1 MDTKKRL
8 FFFRLFFSFEIL
20 DLKMTL
26 LKKLNSCKDILMAN
40 EFQRWSE
47 RNKTNGTTCNL
58 LRAVKDIL
66 DLISCGESFDLLK
79 DLLSE
84 SEKME
89 IGSKTKKVYKLY

>member
-1 MDTKKRL
+1 
-8 FFFRLFFSFEIL
+8 
-20 DLKMTL
+20 MTL
-26 LKKLNSCKDILMAN
+26 LQKLNSCKDILMAN

-89 IGSKTKKVYKLY
+89 IGSKTKKVNKLNKNSCFRREFFVRLKI